1 MKRSIRKS
9 GRSRRQCCGTGKRA
23 TAFLVGAAVIAA
35 ATTGGGR
42 PAPARA
48 QECPRPRV
56 PIAYETRPSLDG
68 WLAAAGAAG
77 IVAAVFVEGSSDPL
91 TSAEVARL
99 DRADVNQLDRPATY
113 RYSEDFGDA
122 SDVLVAAAVAAPVAL
137 LADRAIRSVWRTHA
151 VMYLETMAFAAAIPS
166 IAKGTVERTRPF
178 VYNDEV
184 PMDVRTGDDPRGA
197 FFSRHTSLAF
207 ASAVFLGAT
216 FSNSHPDSPARPYV
230 WAGAL
235 AAATAVGWMRY
246 EAGEHFPTDVLAG
259 AAVGAA
265 AGWIVPRLHEN
276 RRGDVVLAPVMD
288 GSRAGL
294 ALVGRF

>member
-1 MKRSIRKS
+1 MKRSARK
-9 GRSRRQCCGTGKRA
+9 RDRFPSRCSGTGRRA

-56 PIAYETRPSLDG
+56 PVVYETRRSLDG

-77 IVAAVFVEGSSDPL
+77 IAAAVLVEGSSDPL
-91 TSAEVARL
+91 TPAEVARL
-99 DRADVNQLDRPATY
+99 DRAEVNQLDRPATY
-113 RYSEDFGDA
+113 NYSRDFGDA
-122 SDVLVAAAVAAPVAL
+122 SDVLVTAAVAAPIAL
-137 LADRAIRSVWRTHA
+137 LADGAVRNGWRTHA
-151 VMYLETMAFAAAIPS
+151 VMYLETMAFAAAVPS

-178 VYNDEV
+178 VYNDGA
-184 PMDVRTGDDPRGA
+184 PMDARTGDDPRGA

-216 FSNSHPDSPARPYV
+216 FSSSHPDSPARPWV
-230 WAGAL
+230 WTGAL
-235 AAATAVGWMRY
+235 AAATAVGWTRY
-246 EAGEHFPTDVLAG
+246 EAGEHFPTDVFAG

-276 RRGDVVLAPVMD
+276 RRGDVVLAPVMR
-288 GSRAGL
+288 GSRAWL
-294 ALVGRF
+294 AIEWRF

>member
-1 MKRSIRKS
+1 MKRSTGKS
-9 GRSRRQCCGTGKRA
+9 GRSPHRCCGTGKGA
-23 TAFLVGAAVIAA
+23 TAFLAEAALLAAVVA
-35 ATTGGGR
+35 GGGR
-42 PAPARA
+42 LADARA
-48 QECPRPRV
+48 QECPRPGV
-56 PIAYETRPSLDG
+56 PIVYETRRSLDG

-77 IVAAVFVEGSSDPL
+77 IVAAVLVEGSSDPL
-91 TSAEVARL
+91 TPAEVARL

-113 RYSEDFGDA
+113 RYSEDFGNA
-122 SDVLVAAAVAAPVAL
+122 SDALVAAAVAAPVAL
-137 LADRAIRSVWRTHA
+137 LAGGAVRSGWRTYTI
-151 VMYLETMAFAAAIPS
+151 MYLETMAFAAAIPS

-178 VYNDEV
+178 VYNDET

-207 ASAVFLGAT
+207 ASAVFFGAT
-216 FSNSHPDSPARPYV
+216 FSNSHPDSPARPLV
-230 WAGAL
+230 WTGAL
-235 AAATAVGWMRY
+235 AAAAAVGWTRY

-276 RRGDVVLAPVMD
+276 RHGDVVLTPVLR

-294 ALVGRF
+294 ALLWRF